1 MGTVYA
7 TITIKNFR
15 DADLVEAGFKNE
27 EEIRQTQVK
36 AVVDTGAPT
45 LCITEELRRQL
56 GLEVQD
62 ERIATMANGAE
73 EMVKRTEAVKVHWEN
88 RSMLCQPVVV
98 PGGKEVLLGAIPL
111 QDMDLIV
118 DPVRHELAGAHGDEI
133 VHLLVGFR

>member
-15 DADLVEAGFKNE
+15 DADLVESGYKNE
-27 EEIRQTQVK
+27 GEIRQTTVE
-36 AVVDTGAPT
+36 AVVDTGVPT

-73 EMVKRTEAVKVHWEN
+73 EMVKRTEAVEVYWKD
-88 RSMLCQPVVV
+88 RSMLCQPMVV
-98 PGGKEVLLGAIPL
+98 PGGKEILLGAIPL